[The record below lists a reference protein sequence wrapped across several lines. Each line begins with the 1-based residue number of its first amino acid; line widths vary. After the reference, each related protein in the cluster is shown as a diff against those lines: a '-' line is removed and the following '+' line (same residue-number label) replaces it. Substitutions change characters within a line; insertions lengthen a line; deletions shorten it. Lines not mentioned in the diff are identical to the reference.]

1 MAQVRP
7 ERALEAVLGDW
18 SFASLTQNTGRREM
32 IYLYITKT
40 SLLMSGKERGDD
52 KREKGKKVSKLL
64 QAFPGSS
71 VVKNPPENAGDTGLV
86 SGPGRSYM
94 LQTTKPVLRTKEP
107 QLLKPMH
114 L

>member
-1 MAQVRP
+1 
-7 ERALEAVLGDW
+7 
-18 SFASLTQNTGRREM
+18 M

-52 KREKGKKVSKLL
+52 KREKGKKVLKLL

-71 VVKNPPENAGDTGLV
+71 VVKNPPDNAGDTGLV
-86 SGPGRSYM
+86 PGPGRSHM
-94 LQTTKPVLRTKEP
+94 LQPLNPCSRTQEP